1 MLQLSRATKA
11 VLLLLVGLVLIFMY
25 TPLFVLILNSFNQAQ
40 ISSWPIENFSFKWWS
55 FAASYEPIKA
65 ALLNSVLVAT
75 GAMVIASILGTLVA
89 FALKGFDFF
98 QLFLYPL
105 SMAKKSVTELPD
117 GPADDNGLTPR
128 QLKIL
133 SVIKRAVENQGYPPS
148 MREIGKAAG
157 LASTAS
163 VTYQLQILEE
173 KGWIRRDAA
182 RGRAIEITLPGQDGE
197 AAPQDKTRL
206 IPLVGKIA
214 AGNPILAEQ
223 IVEEVLPLPESLVGK
238 GDLFLLQVKGDSM
251 IDLAIC
257 DGDYVVIRSQK
268 TAEKGEIVAYG
279 AFSVDASICE
289 DDWQSK

>member
-1 MLQLSRATKA
+1 
-11 VLLLLVGLVLIFMY
+11 
-25 TPLFVLILNSFNQAQ
+25 
-40 ISSWPIENFSFKWWS
+40 
-55 FAASYEPIKA
+55 
-65 ALLNSVLVAT
+65 
-75 GAMVIASILGTLVA
+75 
-89 FALKGFDFF
+89 
-98 QLFLYPL
+98 
-105 SMAKKSVTELPD
+105 MAKKSVSELPD
-117 GPADDNGLTPR
+117 GPVDANGLTPR

-133 SVIKRAVENQGYPPS
+133 SVIKKAVEDQGYPPT
-148 MREIGKAAG
+148 MREIGQAAG
-157 LASTAS
+157 LSSTAS

-223 IVEEVLPLPESLVGK
+223 AVEEVLPLPESIVGK

-257 DGDYVVIRSQK
+257 DGDFVVIRSQK
-268 TAEKGEIVAYG
+268 DAQKGEIVAAMIDGEATVKTWSKKDGHFWLLPANDDYTPIP
-279 AFSVDASICE
+279 ADDAVILG
-289 DDWQSK
+289 KVTAVLRAV